1 MTKGGFLRLKVF
13 GGRTYQLA
21 FGTIT
26 ASRQNALDQ
35 ARFDRRHGKQVK
47 VVKHRSKKLWAV
59 YIG

>member
-1 MTKGGFLRLKVF
+1 MTKGGFLRLKVI
-13 GGRTYQLA
+13 GGETYHLE

-35 ARFDRRHGKQVK
+35 AQYDRRHGRQVK

-59 YIG
+59 YRR